1 MYEISL
7 SKEFLRD
14 AKRLKRKHY
23 EMGRLYEVFH
33 VLAQGDTD
41 TLRRRYRDHQL
52 KGNLRQYRELHIAT
66 DWLLIYRI
74 DGTELLITMMRTGSH
89 DELL

>member
-1 MYEISL
+1 MYEISF

-23 EMGRLYEVFH
+23 DMSRLYEVFH
-33 VLAQGDTD
+33 ILGQGDTD
-41 TLRRRYRDHQL
+41 TWRRRYRDHQL
-52 KGNLRQYRELHIAT
+52 KGNLKQYRELHVAA

-74 DGTELLITMMRTGSH
+74 DVTARNCLSP
-89 DELL
+89 